1 LAGTAAAGDHV
12 RMRRADRLFLIIH
25 ALRGRRTALPARS
38 LAETLAVSLR
48 TVYRD
53 VADLQRSGVPIE
65 GEAGVGYV
73 LRKGADIPP
82 LMFNADELEALV
94 VGTRFVKA
102 FAGQRLHRGAQAA
115 LLKIEAVLPPEL
127 RSRAMRSRIFAPA
140 DWNEATSGLIDR
152 LHEAIASRQVLRLDY
167 RDEAGRVSAREIEP
181 LCLAFWGNVWTL
193 GSWCRLR
200 HAFRNFR
207 PDRIAAFAP
216 SGEVFVE
223 TTERGLAAYLRA
235 AGAESDALDR

>member
-1 LAGTAAAGDHV
+1 
-12 RMRRADRLFLIIH
+12 MRRADRLFLIIH

-38 LAETLAVSLR
+38 LAETLGVSLR

-53 VADLQRSGVPIE
+53 VADLQLSGVPIE

-82 LMFNADELEALV
+82 LMFTAEELEALV

-115 LLKIEAVLPPEL
+115 LLKIESVLPPEL
-127 RSRAMRSRIFAPA
+127 KQRALRSRIFAPA
-140 DWNEATSGLIDR
+140 GWSEAKTGLIDR
-152 LHEAIASRQVLRLDY
+152 LHAAIAAQQVLRLEY
-167 RDEAGRVSAREIEP
+167 RDESGRASQRDVEP
-181 LCLAFWGNVWTL
+181 LCLAFWGGVWTL

-200 HAFRNFR
+200 IDFRTFR
-207 PDRIAAFAP
+207 PDRIATFEP
-216 SGEVFVE
+216 TGEVFVE
-223 TTERGLAAYLRA
+223 TAERGMAAYIRA
-235 AGAESDALDR
+235 MGGDVEGYDE